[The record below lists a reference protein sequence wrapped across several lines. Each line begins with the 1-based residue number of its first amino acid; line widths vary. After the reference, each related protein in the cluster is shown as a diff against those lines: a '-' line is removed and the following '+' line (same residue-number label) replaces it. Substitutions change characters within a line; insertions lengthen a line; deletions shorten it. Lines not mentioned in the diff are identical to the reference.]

1 MFYFFDDILT
11 VLFIILLSLVNIFMN
26 IALPL
31 LSGKLLIF
39 ISLQFFSLRFH
50 FILSFETY
58 CLFILLEFHYLYE
71 IR

>member
-1 MFYFFDDILT
+1 MFFIL
-11 VLFIILLSLVNIFMN
+11 LLSLVNIFVN

-31 LSGKLLIF
+31 LSGKLLMF
-39 ISLQFFSLRFH
+39 ISLLFLAEVH